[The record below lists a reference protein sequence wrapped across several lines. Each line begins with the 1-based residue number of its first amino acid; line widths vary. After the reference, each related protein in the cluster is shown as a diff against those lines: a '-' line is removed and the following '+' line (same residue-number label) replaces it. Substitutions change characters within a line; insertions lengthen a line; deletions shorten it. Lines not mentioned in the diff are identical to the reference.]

1 MDYETFK
8 EKFVEDLQDRLYEQG
23 AEVNISVHTV
33 NKLNESYEAV
43 TVTPEG
49 SNIGVNIGIDKFY
62 GAIEDGKSYDEVV
75 DKAVEVVTNGINQRP
90 DFDIDSLTDY
100 SQMK

>member
-49 SNIGVNIGIDKFY
+49 SNIGVNVGIDKFY
-62 GAIEDGKSYDEVV
+62 DAMENGRRGGRRSVSRGCNDFEK
-75 DKAVEVVTNGINQRP
+75 KASTGLN
-90 DFDIDSLTDY
+90 
-100 SQMK
+100 

>member
-33 NKLNESYEAV
+33 NKLNESY
-43 TVTPEG
+43 
-49 SNIGVNIGIDKFY
+49 
-62 GAIEDGKSYDEVV
+62 
-75 DKAVEVVTNGINQRP
+75 
-90 DFDIDSLTDY
+90 
-100 SQMK
+100 